1 MPSTFLNR
9 YMCYRA
15 GVFYVISLRTK
26 RKQKQKPAAPFQS
39 LHYTLQIDK
48 FNLKIDKSIFSELFD
63 NKI

>member
-1 MPSTFLNR
+1 
-9 YMCYRA
+9 MCYRA